1 LKSSLPD
8 AATAL
13 LGRWLEHFGGMDHA
27 DIICRYATFEIGLQ
41 QAFAKRL
48 RSEADVEGLAD
59 QITQ

>member
-1 LKSSLPD
+1 
-8 AATAL
+8 
-13 LGRWLEHFGGMDHA
+13 MDHA